1 MQWLT
6 TSIFFFIPKAGY
18 HVWVWAVEAF
28 AKQLCFQDQYVKAA
42 SHLLSIHKV
51 YEAVELLKSNHF
63 YRSVWP
69 KSWTNSWM
77 WYEINLYNSSV
88 SWQPP

>member
-1 MQWLT
+1 MCLWFFLKPASHST
-6 TSIFFFIPKAGY
+6 TVCFVFKAGY
-18 HVWVWAVEAF
+18 HVWLWAVEAF

-63 YRSVWP
+63 YRFV
-69 KSWTNSWM
+69 
-77 WYEINLYNSSV
+77 
-88 SWQPP
+88 